1 MKSKTVHQYQIL
13 RRLGAGG
20 AGVVYSAF
28 DMKLMRPVVLKKL
41 HRGAA
46 SDQKRRARILREAR
60 MASAIEHPNVCPVY
74 EVGEDQG
81 NDFIVMQFV
90 EGRTLEEL
98 IEEGPLNLYLALS
111 LAIQTAD
118 GLAAAH
124 RLGILH
130 RDLKPA
136 NLMISD
142 NGMVKILDFGLAV
155 RTAAPEVPPEAKS
168 EREEL
173 TSGSGSGH
181 ARKGGPPADGE
192 SRHAASAVDRIHE
205 SGGFSSSGRM
215 GTFYYMAPEQ
225 FVTLKASEQTDI
237 FALGLILYQTVTGRH
252 PFWYRNADQNQVA
265 RAIQYNEAPALGD
278 FRPDVPWEFQQ
289 VVSKALEKQPSKRY
303 KTAADLR
310 DALKTVMKSLHYE
323 VGVVPGEA
331 SAVLPA
337 PEAKRDKRSGIFSLL
352 AERFLGAGAP
362 RVPAN
367 TLAVLPFR
375 PLGESPEDR
384 FLGFALAD
392 AVSTRLSR
400 ISGLKVRPSSTVI
413 SLPHLPAN
421 PAQAGKQLRA
431 AAVLQGKYSLG
442 QDGFTLNWQ
451 LLDSLSETVLSG
463 GTVSLAGREA
473 AAIQSQVSEEI
484 HAALSSMSELRPASS
499 EGDAS
504 NGRDARRKRDRELP
518 AEYLEARAV
527 LTSYALRGGHGQEL
541 EQARGML
548 EGVLQESP
556 QSAPVHSAL
565 GISHLLAVRNGA
577 IHGEHLKKAQD
588 HLAQALKLDP
598 QLVEANLF
606 RLYTF
611 LWRGEKSAARRGVQ
625 NLLEKAPDDPEVHT
639 VAGVIQRLDGLYPQA
654 LESFSEALRLNPA
667 VATTV
672 YYQRGRTHVYRG
684 DPEAAFHEVNKGLAL
699 EPRHTLLR
707 SSLGYLLVRFEEY
720 TQAVE
725 TLQEIVDEDPHL
737 RLAYPTLAIAYLSA
751 GNPDQA
757 HGLISEEILSS
768 GRQDGDMAYRLATFF
783 AVAAQPSEAL
793 DWLRKAIY
801 LGNESYPW
809 LSTNPLWTPLHNH
822 PDLKKTLQTLRKTH
836 TENQRLWPNC

>member
-1 MKSKTVHQYQIL
+1 MKSKTVHHYQIL

-41 HRGAA
+41 HRGSA
-46 SDQKRRARILREAR
+46 SDQKRRARLLREAR

-74 EVGEDQG
+74 EVGEAEG

-90 EGRTLEEL
+90 EGRTLEQL
-98 IEEGPLNLYLALS
+98 IAEGPLNLYLALS
-111 LAIQTAD
+111 IAIQTAD

-142 NGMVKILDFGLAV
+142 NGVVKILDFGLAV
-155 RTAAPEVPPEAKS
+155 RTEGTAKAA
-168 EREEL
+168 RE
-173 TSGSGSGH
+173 TS
-181 ARKGGPPADGE
+181 PPA
-192 SRHAASAVDRIHE
+192 ASVAE

-237 FALGLILYQTVTGRH
+237 FALGLILYQMITGSH
-252 PFWYRNADQNQVA
+252 PFWFRNADQNQVA
-265 RAIQYNEAPALGD
+265 RAIQYKAAPPLED
-278 FRPDVPWEFQQ
+278 FRPDLPADFQQ
-289 VVSKALEKQPSKRY
+289 VVSKALDKQPSGRY

-352 AERFLGAGAP
+352 AERFLGAGSP
-362 RVPAN
+362 RIPAN
-367 TLAVLPFR
+367 TLAVLPFQSSR
-375 PLGESPEDR
+375 ESPQDR

-392 AVSTRLSR
+392 AVATRLSR
-400 ISGLKVRPSSTVI
+400 IPWLQVRPSSTVM
-413 SLPHLPAN
+413 SVPHLPAN

-431 AAVLQGKYSLG
+431 AAVLQGKYRLG
-442 QDGFTLNWQ
+442 EEGFSLNWQ
-451 LLDSLSETVLSG
+451 LLASLSETVLSG
-463 GTVSLAGREA
+463 GSISLPGGEA
-473 AAIQSQVSEEI
+473 PAIQNRVSEEI
-484 HAALSSMSELRPASS
+484 YAAISSMSGLRPAAADDDGSVAQ
-499 EGDAS
+499 GL
-504 NGRDARRKRDRELP
+504 RRRRDRDLP

-527 LTSYALRGGHGQEL
+527 LTSYALRGGHGKDL
-541 EQARGML
+541 KQARQML
-548 EGVLQESP
+548 QGVLQDNP
-556 QSAPVHSAL
+556 QLAPVHSAL

-577 IHGEHLKKAQD
+577 VHAEHLKKAQD
-588 HLAQALKLDP
+588 HLAQALELDP

-611 LWRGEKSAARRGVQ
+611 LWRGEKAAARRGVQ
-625 NLLEKAPDDPEVHT
+625 NLLDKAPEDPEVHT

-707 SSLGYLLVRFEEY
+707 SSLGYLLVRFEEF
-720 TQAVE
+720 TQAIE

-751 GNPDQA
+751 GHPTVARD
-757 HGLISEEILSS
+757 LITDEILSS
-768 GRQDGDMAYRLATFF
+768 GRHDGDMAYRLATYF
-783 AVAAQPSEAL
+783 AVAADRDQAL
-793 DWLRKAIY
+793 AWLRKAVY
-801 LGNESYPW
+801 LGNESHPW
-809 LSTNPLWTPLHNH
+809 LSTNPLWTPLNGD
-822 PDLKKTLQTLRKTH
+822 PDLNKILQDLKNTH
-836 TENQRLWPNC
+836 TQNQRLWLNP